1 MEKRQFCFVLNF
13 QQVTLEQLNIHTQK
27 INLDIDLTPFTKIN
41 SKWIID
47 LNIKGKILKL
57 LRDSIR
63 ENLDDLG
70 QGNDFI
76 DSKGII
82 HNRNN

>member
-1 MEKRQFCFVLNF
+1 MDHRPKYKRQNF
-13 QQVTLEQLNIHTQK
+13 K
-27 INLDIDLTPFTKIN
+27 IP
-41 SKWIID
+41 
-47 LNIKGKILKL
+47 KGQHK
-57 LRDSIR
+57 SR

-82 HNRNN
+82 PNRNN

>member
-41 SKWIID
+41 SKRPEEE
-47 LNIKGKILKL
+47 NHKT
-57 LRDSIR
+57 LRIEHR
-63 ENLDDLG
+63 R
-70 QGNDFI
+70 
-76 DSKGII
+76 KY
-82 HNRNN
+82 R